1 MEVTRYPWSAVR
13 TVAEKQPS
21 VYTSLVR
28 SGLLVDGKLVLIE
41 DVSNDHGKR
50 RLVLGNG
57 RVVGVSSEILIS
69 AEIIPSAAFEKV
81 FEESRIE
88 VQKRRSCAD
97 EKHIGSAPESVL
109 EEVLSLLDAC
119 IY

>member
-1 MEVTRYPWSAVR
+1 MEVTRYSWSAVR
-13 TVAEKQPS
+13 TLAEKQPS

-57 RVVGVSSEILIS
+57 RVVGVSSVTGLMMVS
-69 AEIIPSAAFEKV
+69 PPSAMLHWRV
-81 FEESRIE
+81 SLSD
-88 VQKRRSCAD
+88 RSDRPLQTAALATLAVHVGAALAGHLAVMRAVD
-97 EKHIGSAPESVL
+97 L
-109 EEVLSLLDAC
+109 
-119 IY
+119 